1 MYSILQVKSSIRVPP
16 NLLSKDLRE
25 AVKTAVQKEFT
36 GSIGKEGL
44 FLLVIDVKEIGSG
57 TIIPGDG
64 AIYYETIFDVL
75 TYKPLL
81 QEIVDGEVSE
91 VTEFGVFIRMGPIDG
106 LVHVSQVMDDYVNY
120 SNTGM
125 LTGKESKRT
134 LKVKDTVRAR
144 IIAVSLK
151 SLKGTKIGLTMRQ
164 PGLGKH
170 EWLEAEKVAAAT
182 PVKEK
187 TERSKKPGKEKY
199 SKKSE
204 KK

>member
-16 NLLSKDLRE
+16 NLLAKDLKE

-44 FLLVIDVKEIGSG
+44 FLHVIDVKDIGTGS
-57 TIIPGDG
+57 IIPGDG
-64 AIYYETIFDVL
+64 AIYYETIFEVL

-81 QEIVDGEVSE
+81 QEIIEGEVSE
-91 VTEFGVFIRMGPIDG
+91 VTEFGVFMRMGPIDG

-120 SNTGM
+120 SNTGV
-125 LTGKESKRT
+125 LTGKESKRMI
-134 LKVKDTVRAR
+134 KIKDSVRAR

-151 SLKGTKIGLTMRQ
+151 SLKGTKLGLTMRQ
-164 PGLGKH
+164 PGLGKI
-170 EWLEAEKVAAAT
+170 EWIEAEQKQAAA

-187 TERSKKPGKEKY
+187 VEKP
-199 SKKSE
+199 E
-204 KK
+204 KKKKAK